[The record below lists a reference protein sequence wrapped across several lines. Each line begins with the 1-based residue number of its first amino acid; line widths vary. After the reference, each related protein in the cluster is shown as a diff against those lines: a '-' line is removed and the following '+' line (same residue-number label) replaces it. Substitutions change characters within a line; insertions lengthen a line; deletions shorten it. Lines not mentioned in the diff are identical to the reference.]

1 MEKDNDLVFKP
12 WDLAKYPSRKVTA
25 EIAPLVAS
33 SLEMIGEDPKREG
46 LLKTPERV
54 AKAMQFL
61 THGYKIDPAE
71 VLRSAMFEE
80 DYKQMVV
87 VKDIEFYSL
96 CEHHIL
102 PFFGKAHVAYIPNGK
117 ITGLSKIARVVEAYS
132 RRLQIQE
139 RMTTQIKDCIQQ
151 TLEPLGVMVVV
162 EAQHLCMQMRG
173 IQKMNSVTVTSD
185 FTGIF
190 RTAKTREEFMTL
202 IGH

>member
-1 MEKDNDLVFKP
+1 MGKDNDLVFKP

-102 PFFGKAHVAYIPNGK
+102 PFLGKAHVAYIPNGK